1 MNPEFE
7 RPIGQRS
14 HELED
19 ANEVLRRSEEINAK
33 EMQTLHLVAT
43 QLISASG
50 MEALY
55 DQILDTA
62 LGILH
67 ADLATLQMVYPA
79 RGTLGEL
86 KLLGHRGFSPVRWT
100 PSVGQNFGRP

>member
-67 ADLATLQMVYPA
+67 ADLATLQMVYLRLSPRLTQTVKTLPA
-79 RGTLGEL
+79 
-86 KLLGHRGFSPVRWT
+86 VR
-100 PSVGQNFGRP
+100 

>member
-7 RPIGQRS
+7 PPIGQRT

-19 ANEVLRRSEEINAK
+19 ANASLRRSEEINAK

-67 ADLATLQMVYPA
+67 ADLATLQMVYPT
-79 RGTLGEL
+79 RGSFVSFREAC
-86 KLLGHRGFSPVRWT
+86 VT
-100 PSVGQNFGRP
+100 PASLSC